1 MAMKLITYNF
11 KEIYNKSKG
20 NLNKLIRLLYEI
32 DEGKYKSLRYRS
44 SYILN
49 FRPLVENRDKA
60 TENEILVYLHL
71 TSLRSIHD
79 YMTTKRTD
87 LDLKLAAVYYKPE
100 LLKQNRLL
108 IIENETV
115 KFKYEKGEI

>member
-1 MAMKLITYNF
+1 MKLITYNF